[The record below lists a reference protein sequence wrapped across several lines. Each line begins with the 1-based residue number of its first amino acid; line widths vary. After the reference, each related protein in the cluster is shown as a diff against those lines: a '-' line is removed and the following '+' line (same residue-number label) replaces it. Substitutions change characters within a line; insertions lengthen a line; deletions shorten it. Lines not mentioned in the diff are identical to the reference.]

1 MNRRG
6 GCGCPA
12 AMCCTGTGKG
22 SNMAGLFSSL
32 HRPAGPVEYLI
43 CGLGNPGAKY
53 DQTHH
58 NAGFMALDR
67 LAAHTGVTVDRLK
80 FHALTAA
87 AELGGKRVL
96 LMKPQ
101 TYMNNSGEAVAEAM
115 RFYKLRPE
123 QLIVLSDDI
132 SLAPGRVR
140 IRKKGSAGGHNGLKS
155 IIALIGSEDF
165 PRVKLGIGGK
175 PPQWDLADWVLSE
188 FRGAD
193 AEAFGKVLDEM
204 PELCALLVQ
213 GQIEQAMNRF
223 NS

>member
-32 HRPAGPVEYLI
+32 HRPAGPGEFLI
-43 CGLGNPGAKY
+43 CGLS
-53 DQTHH
+53 
-58 NAGFMALDR
+58 
-67 LAAHTGVTVDRLK
+67 VDRLK
-80 FHALTAA
+80 FHALTAT

-115 RFYKLRPE
+115 RFYKLRPD